1 MARPKKE
8 QTEEAGPPKGD
19 SSKLVKDLRKK
30 FSSDDE
36 DVMSWDLSNETSP
49 TNRKEFIS
57 TGSTLLDYAISNRRD
72 GGVPTGKLTEIA
84 GGEASGKSLLC
95 AHLIANNQKKGGIS
109 VYIDTENAANPEF
122 MEQLG
127 VDLSKLVYLQT
138 GTVEK
143 TFETIE
149 SVIVQTRTLNS
160 SCPVLI
166 MWDGIAA
173 TPPQS
178 EIEGDYDP
186 NSRIGVMA
194 KALAKGMRK
203 LTQTVGKERITLVVT
218 NQLKEKPGVS
228 YGDPFYTP
236 GGRAIPYHAS
246 VRIRLT
252 SSTKLKDA
260 EGNVY
265 AIRTRGA
272 CIKTRLGP
280 PHRKCEFEIHFDV
293 GVDDMGSWFTYLH
306 ERKVIEKRNGW
317 CYIPNVDGTELQFRE
332 KEWRK
337 MLREKPEFKSFILDL
352 LESMLT
358 VVYKDIDERE
368 AIPVTFDEDGTGGI
382 VDGDSAA

>member
-1 MARPKKE
+1 MARQKKE
-8 QTEEAGPPKGD
+8 QPEEGATPKIDPG
-19 SSKLVKDLRKK
+19 KLVKDLRRK
-30 FSSDDE
+30 FEKDDE
-36 DVMSWDLSNETSP
+36 DCISWDLSSETSP

-138 GTVEK
+138 GTIEK

-149 SVIVQTRTLNS
+149 SVIIQTRTLDS

-166 MWDGIAA
+166 LWDGIAA

-194 KALAKGMRK
+194 KTLAKGMRK

-246 VRIRLT
+246 ARIRLT

-280 PHRKCEFEIHFDV
+280 PHRKCEFEIHFDI

-306 ERKVIEKRNGW
+306 EQKVIEKRNGW
-317 CYIPNVDGTELQFRE
+317 CYMPGLDGKELQFRE

-337 MLREKPEFKSFILDL
+337 MLREKPEFKAFILDL
-352 LESMLT
+352 LQSMLT
-358 VVYKDIDERE
+358 VVYKDIDDRE
-368 AIPVTFDEDGTGGI
+368 AIPVEISEGGE
-382 VDGDSAA
+382 GDMVG

>member
-1 MARPKKE
+1 MARGKKG
-8 QTEEAGPPKGD
+8 QPEESEKRAGDPD
-19 SSKLVKDLRKK
+19 KLVKDLRKQ
-30 FSSDDE
+30 FSREDE
-36 DVMSWDLSNETSP
+36 DCISWDLSSETSP
-49 TNRKEFIS
+49 TNHKSYIS

-95 AHLIANNQKKGGIS
+95 AHLIANVQKVGGIA

-122 MEQLG
+122 MQQLG
-127 VDLSKLVYLQT
+127 VDLTKLVYLQT
-138 GTVEK
+138 GTIEK

-149 SVIVQTRTLNS
+149 KVIISSRTSNDD
-160 SCPVLI
+160 CPILI

-194 KALAKGMRK
+194 KALAKGLRK
-203 LTQTVGKERITLVVT
+203 LTQTVGKERVTLVVT
-218 NQLKEKPGVS
+218 NQLKERPGVS

-236 GGRAIPYHAS
+236 GGKAIPYHAS

-260 EGNVY
+260 DGNIY
-265 AIRTRGA
+265 AIKTKA
-272 CIKTRLGP
+272 KCIKTRLGP
-280 PHRKCEFEIHFDV
+280 PHRKCEFDIHFDC
-293 GVDDMGSWFTYLH
+293 GVDDVFSWFSFLH
-306 ERKVIEKRNGW
+306 EQKLIEKRAGW
-317 CYIPNVDGTELQFRE
+317 CYIDVNGKEVQFRE
-332 KEWRK
+332 KDWRK
-337 MLREKPEFKSFILDL
+337 KVNEEPAFKSFILDKL
-352 LESMLT
+352 AGMLT

-368 AIPVTFDEDGTGGI
+368 GTEVVEHDGEGNHDE
-382 VDGDSAA
+382 AA